1 MIILREGS
9 QLVVTT
15 QPDHAFFSGELLG
28 LWRTGGFEQHP
39 RRQELI
45 FAAREHDNGWREAD
59 SAPRVDPTT
68 QRPHTFQT
76 IPRPVR
82 FEIWRAGVER
92 FYEDHPYASLLVAHH
107 ALELHRDH
115 RGQPEWEDGLF
126 SFLEESIGDL
136 AERCE
141 ISQEEVRRDYGFL
154 EVTDL
159 ISLAACSGWSGS
171 FERAGTRFSV
181 QPGASESIV
190 RVDPFP
196 LAGATRFEVAS
207 RRIVDRIY
215 EDGVDLAVT
224 LASARWYKQ
233 VIRVERGP

>member
-1 MIILREGS
+1 MIILREDS
-9 QLVVTT
+9 ELVVTT
-15 QPDHAFFSGELLG
+15 QPDHAYFSGDLLH
-28 LWRTGGFEQHP
+28 LWRFDGFEFHP

-76 IPRPVR
+76 IPRQVR
-82 FEIWRAGVER
+82 FEIWQTGVER
-92 FYEDHPYASLLVAHH
+92 FSEDHPYASLLVAHH
-107 ALELHRDH
+107 ALELHREH

-126 SFLEESIGDL
+126 SFLEESISEL

-141 ISQEEVRRDYGFL
+141 VPLQEVRRDYGLL

-159 ISLAACSGWSGS
+159 ISLAACSGWEGS
-171 FERAGTRFSV
+171 FERAGYRFSV
-181 QPGASESIV
+181 EPGTTESIV

-207 RRIVDRIY
+207 RRIVDRAY

-224 LASARWYKQ
+224 LASARWYRR
-233 VIRVERGP
+233 VIRVEKGA